1 PRLPGPR
8 LGPAAVH
15 GERHHASVD
24 TDLAVPGGLRAAV
37 PGPGA
42 RPAPPLDVPSGLRGR
57 DLGEVLDVTHPQF
70 TRCGDQSVVAVD
82 GEVAQRVRARR
93 RGGGEDERA
102 DGGQDGG
109 ARGEGT
115 ARGHRLASRSFSA
128 AFASRAPSGENP
140 GFSRSAA
147 VREARAARW
156 SPTARSI
163 MPRWWRNAA
172 LR

>member
-1 PRLPGPR
+1 VRCGLRG
-8 LGPAAVH
+8 
-15 GERHHASVD
+15 
-24 TDLAVPGGLRAAV
+24 AVPGAAV
-37 PGPGA
+37 
-42 RPAPPLDVPSGLRGR
+42 RPAPRLEVASVVRGG
-57 DLGEVLDVTHPQF
+57 DLGEVLDVTRPQF
-70 TRCGDQSVVAVD
+70 ARGGDQSVVAVD

-147 VREARAARW
+147 VREARAARG

-163 MPRWWRNAA
+163 
-172 LR
+172 